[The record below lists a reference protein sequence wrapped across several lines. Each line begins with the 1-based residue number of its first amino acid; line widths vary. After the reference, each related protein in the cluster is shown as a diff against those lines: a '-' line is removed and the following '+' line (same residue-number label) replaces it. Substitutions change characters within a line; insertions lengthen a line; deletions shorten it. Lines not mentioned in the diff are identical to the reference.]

1 MLRWADPVPDRTPY
15 NLYVSIDGRWE
26 FVAEVRARS
35 HSEAFRA
42 AMLAL
47 RPEHYDK
54 PVKLEQPAIA
64 PPIPPPPHTGAAV
77 RKTRKGRAPRP
88 R

>member
-26 FVAEVRARS
+26 FAFEVRAKS
-35 HSEAFRA
+35 HSEAFRQ
-42 AMLAL
+42 AMMAL

-54 PVKLEQPAIA
+54 PIKLEQAVAAA
-64 PPIPPPPHTGAAV
+64 PQPPPPAPPD
-77 RKTRKGRAPRP
+77 GRR
-88 R
+88 RQ